1 MQKPRS
7 STDIPSCAWSRPIG
21 LGWEKPYTVRYTSN
35 LDDGPWHGMP
45 LGGFGAGCIGRSHRG
60 DFNLWHIDGGEHIFK
75 SVPACQFSVFEQVGD
90 RTQAYALCTEAPED
104 GTLGTWQWYPSCSK
118 DVTGNVPTTGTYHA
132 LYPRSW
138 FVYENVFQ
146 AQLTCEQFS
155 PIWAHNYQESSYPA
169 AVFPWTVHN
178 PTDKPITLSIMLTW
192 QNMVGWFTN
201 ALKSPEV
208 KLRDDGSPFYDYQ
221 PRLGESAGNANRLA
235 GDEQRLG
242 IVMGK
247 DKSESL
253 KDENEETHPLDFS
266 LQLSEGD
273 GQWSIATYLD
283 PNLQEVFYN
292 TRWNPVGD
300 GADLWGTF
308 AQDGSLTDFDDD
320 TPAIEGEQLGA
331 AIAVRFT
338 LRPGQTRHIPF
349 VLTWDFP
356 VTEFAQGIEYFRRYT
371 DFFGRNGQNAW
382 AIARTALKHHQTWQ
396 EKIQEWQQPILAREE
411 LPDWFKLALFNEL
424 YNLTD
429 GGTLWSAADERDPV
443 GQFAVLEC
451 LDYRW
456 YESLDVRL
464 YGSFALLMLF
474 PKLEKSVIRAFAR
487 AIPASDDRTRVIG
500 YYTTI
505 GSESP
510 LATRKI
516 AGATP
521 HDLGAPNEHVWE
533 KTNYTSYQD
542 CNLWKDLPSDF
553 VLQVYRDY
561 LLTGATDVEFLAE
574 CWDAIVQTLTYLKT
588 FDLDGDGIPENSGAP
603 DQTFDDWKLQGVSAY
618 CGGLWIAALEAAIAI
633 GRILEE
639 AEGRGQR
646 AEGGNQQPEGQEEQ
660 GKQAE
665 LHPSSHRRAEASYI
679 SHPSELTQN
688 SLAQRH
694 VREASPT
701 DSVLLKT
708 QNSFSL
714 HTSHF
719 ILQCQSWLTQSRTV
733 YQAKLWNGQYY
744 RIDSNSGSDV
754 VMADQLCGQFYARL
768 LGLPDI
774 VPESCVRT
782 ALQTIYDACFVKF
795 NQYLASGALSAQTFT
810 SVQEA
815 RAAEEGKGERREER
829 GEREQTQNSK
839 LKTQNSP
846 HTPLNP
852 QPSTLT
858 SIGAANGVRPNG
870 APENPNATHPLEVWT
885 GINFGLAAFL
895 SQMGMTDEA
904 MQITE
909 AVVHQIYDNGLQFR
923 TPEAITASG
932 TFRACHYLRA
942 TAIWAI
948 YREWVAADPPIAPAN
963 K

>member
-1 MQKPRS
+1 MQNPRS
-7 STDIPSCAWSRPIG
+7 PVEIPSCAWNRPLG
-21 LGWEKPYTVRYTSN
+21 LGWDKPYTVRYTSN

-75 SVPACQFSVFEQVGD
+75 SMPACQFSVFEQAGEQN
-90 RTQAYALCTEAPED
+90 QAYALCTEPPKD
-104 GTLGTWQWYPSCSK
+104 GSLSSWDWYPSHR
-118 DVTGNVPTTGTYHA
+118 DITENAATGTYHA

-146 AQLTCEQFS
+146 AELTCEQFS
-155 PIWAHNYQESSYPA
+155 PIWAHNYQESSYPV
-169 AVFPWTVHN
+169 AVFRWTAHN
-178 PTDKPITLSIMLTW
+178 PTDKPITLSLMLTW

-201 ALKSPEV
+201 ALKSPDV

-221 PRLGESAGNANRLA
+221 PRLGESEGSFNRLI

-242 IVMGK
+242 VVLGK
-247 DKSESL
+247 A
-253 KDENEETHPLDFS
+253 
-266 LQLSEGD
+266 EGD

-283 PNLQEVFYN
+283 PNLQEVFYQ

-300 GADLWGTF
+300 GADLWDTF

-320 TPAIEGEQLGA
+320 TPAAAGEQLGA

-356 VTEFAQGIEYFRRYT
+356 VTELAQGIEYFRRYT
-371 DFFGRNGQNAW
+371 DFFGRNGCNAW
-382 AIARTALKHHQTWQ
+382 SIARTALKHHQTWH
-396 EKIQEWQQPILAREE
+396 EKIQDWQQPLIEQEA
-411 LPDWFKLALFNEL
+411 LPNWFKMALFNEL

-451 LDYRW
+451 IDYRW

-474 PKLEKSVIRAFAR
+474 PKLEKAVIRAFAR
-487 AIPASDDRTRVIG
+487 AIPARDDRTRVIG

-505 GSESP
+505 GAESP
-510 LATRKI
+510 LAARKV

-574 CWDAIVQTLTYLKT
+574 CWEGIVQTLTYLKT

-618 CGGLWIAALEAAIAI
+618 CGGLWITALEAAIAI

-639 AEGRGQR
+639 SGVRSQES
-646 AEGGNQQPEGQEEQ
+646 EGQ
-660 GKQAE
+660 GK
-665 LHPSSHRRAEASYI
+665 LHP
-679 SHPSELTQN
+679 
-688 SLAQRH
+688 LA
-694 VREASPT
+694 
-701 DSVLLKT
+701 
-708 QNSFSL
+708 FSL
-714 HTSHF
+714 HPLAFVS
-719 ILQCQSWLTQSRTV
+719 QCQSWLDQSRTV
-733 YQAKLWNGQYY
+733 YQGKLWNGNYY

-768 LGLPDI
+768 LGLPDV
-774 VPESCVRT
+774 VPDECART
-782 ALQTIYDACFVKF
+782 ALQTVYEACFVKF

-815 RAAEEGKGERREER
+815 RAAEEEATAEAQRHGAIESTEFGSS
-829 GEREQTQNSK
+829 TQNSLAK
-839 LKTQNSP
+839 RREALLITHNSP
-846 HTPLNP
+846 PTPHSPLP
-852 QPSTLT
+852 TPHP
-858 SIGAANGVRPNG
+858 IGAANGVRPNG

-895 SQMGMTDEA
+895 AQMGMTEEA

-909 AVVHQIYDNGLQFR
+909 AVVKQIYENGLQFR

-942 TAIWAI
+942 PAIWAI
-948 YREWVAADPPIAPAN
+948 YRELTIANPSITSAN
-963 K
+963 N